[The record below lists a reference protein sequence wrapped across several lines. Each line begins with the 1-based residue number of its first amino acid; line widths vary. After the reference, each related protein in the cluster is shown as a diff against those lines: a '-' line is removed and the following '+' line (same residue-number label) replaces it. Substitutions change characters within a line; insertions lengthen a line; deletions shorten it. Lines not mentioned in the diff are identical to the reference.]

1 MYTSVLT
8 ALGGLGLFLLG
19 MQLMTDG
26 LRSFAGNRLRR
37 ILQTSTKTPRSGAV
51 TGAVVTA
58 LLQSSSA
65 TTVATVGFVS
75 AGLMTFPQALG
86 VIFGA
91 NIGTTLTGWMVV
103 ILGFKLKL
111 GLVSLPLVFIGVLL
125 KIFGPGTWKAFGT
138 ALAGFSLL
146 FIGISALQDGLA
158 FFEGAVSPDIFPGDT
173 WYGRFKLVL
182 IGMAITIVAQS
193 SSAGVAT
200 ALAALAAGAIS
211 FPQAAALVV
220 GMDVG
225 TTVTA
230 ALAALGGS
238 VATRRTGYAHVIYNL
253 LTGLLA
259 FFLLIPVGHIARFLE
274 TSPIGFD
281 PQIGLVVFHSAFNI
295 LGVLIVIGVTP
306 QFARLVMVLV
316 PARGPDLTARLDR
329 RLLTDPAAALDAARA
344 TVSDINRSTMTNLPG
359 LLGRPKP
366 AHPERALETLDQA
379 VDTARSF
386 ADEIRTQP
394 KDGALYDEHRALFHN
409 LDHLERLV
417 NRCRQSDRIETLDAD
432 PALHKRA
439 RQLRQAL
446 DAASGADIAPETVA
460 HFNLLRKDLRESR
473 RSYRSETI
481 DRASRDEIATD
492 DAMARLD
499 AIRWLHRVTYHVW
512 RMTHHQLVAEGAIP
526 AEPLPAEARL
536 DLED

>member
-1 MYTSVLT
+1 MYTSILT

-26 LRSFAGNRLRR
+26 LRSLAGNRLRQ

-51 TGAVVTA
+51 TGAIVTA

-75 AGLMTFPQALG
+75 AGLMTFPHALG

-111 GLVSLPLVFIGVLL
+111 GLVALPLVFVGVLL
-125 KIFGPGTWKAFGT
+125 KIFGPGTWKAVGT

-146 FIGISALQDGLA
+146 FIGISALQEGLA
-158 FFEGAVSPDIFPGDT
+158 FFEGSVSPDLFPDDT
-173 WYGRFKLVL
+173 RFGRFELVL
-182 IGMAITIVAQS
+182 IGIAITIVAQS

-200 ALAALAAGAIS
+200 ALAALAAGAVS

-225 TTVTA
+225 TTATA
-230 ALAALGGS
+230 ALATLGGS

-253 LTGLLA
+253 LTGALA
-259 FFLLIPVGHIARFLE
+259 FLLLTPVGHIAHYLE
-274 TSPIGFD
+274 ASPIGFD
-281 PQIGLVVFHSAFNI
+281 PQIGLVAFHSTFNI
-295 LGVLIVIGVTP
+295 LGVLMVIGVTP
-306 QFARLVMVLV
+306 QFARLVMFLV
-316 PARGPDLTARLDR
+316 PARGLDLTARLDR
-329 RLLTDPAAALDAARA
+329 GLLKEPAAALDATRV
-344 TVSDINRSTMTNLPG
+344 TVRDINRSAMTNLSA

-366 AHPERALETLDQA
+366 PHPETELVSLDQA

-417 NRCRQSDRIETLDAD
+417 HRCRQSDRILTLDAD
-432 PALHKRA
+432 PALHKKA
-439 RQLRQAL
+439 SQLRQAL
-446 DAASGADIAPETVA
+446 EAAAAADMTPETAAS
-460 HFNLLRKDLRESR
+460 FNLLRKDLRESR
-473 RSYRSETI
+473 HSYRYETI
-481 DRASRDEIATD
+481 DRASRDEIETD

-499 AIRWLHRVTYHVW
+499 AMRWLHRVAYHVW
-512 RMTHHQLVAEGAIP
+512 RMTYHQLVAEGAVK
-526 AEPLPAEARL
+526 AEPRPAEAKL

>member
-26 LRSFAGNRLRR
+26 LRSLAGNRLRQ
-37 ILQTSTKTPRSGAV
+37 ILKTSTKTPRSGAV
-51 TGAVVTA
+51 TGAIMTA

-75 AGLMTFPQALG
+75 AGLMTFPHALG

-91 NIGTTLTGWMVV
+91 NIGTTITGWMVV

-111 GLVSLPLVFIGVLL
+111 GLVALPLVFTGVLL
-125 KIFGPGTWKAFGT
+125 KIFAPGRWKAFGT

-158 FFEGAVSPDIFPGDT
+158 FFEGSVSPETFPGDT
-173 WYGRFKLVL
+173 WFGRFELVL
-182 IGMAITIVAQS
+182 IGVAITIVAQS

-225 TTVTA
+225 TTATA
-230 ALAALGGS
+230 ALATLGGS

-253 LTGLLA
+253 LTGA
-259 FFLLIPVGHIARFLE
+259 MAFLLLTPVGHIARYLE
-274 TSPIGFD
+274 ASPIGFD
-281 PQIGLVVFHSAFNI
+281 PQIGLVAFHSTFNI
-295 LGVLIVIGVTP
+295 IGVLLVIGVTP
-306 QFARLVMVLV
+306 QFARMVMFLV

-329 RLLTDPAAALDAARA
+329 HLLKDPAAALDAARV
-344 TVSDINRSTMTNLPG
+344 TVRDINRTAMKCLST
-359 LLGRPKP
+359 LLGKPKP
-366 AHPERALETLDQA
+366 AHTERELEDLGRA
-379 VDTARSF
+379 VETARSF

-394 KDGALYDEHRALFHN
+394 TDGPLYDEHRALFHN
-409 LDHLERLV
+409 LDHLERLLH
-417 NRCRQSDRIETLDAD
+417 RCRQSERIATLGKDS
-432 PALHKRA
+432 ALHKKA
-439 RQLRQAL
+439 SDLRLAV
-446 DAASGADIAPETVA
+446 DAATEADITPETAVT
-460 HFNLLRKDLRESR
+460 FDLLRKDLRESR
-473 RSYRSETI
+473 RSYRSDTI
-481 DRASRDEIATD
+481 ERASRDEIATD
-492 DAMARLD
+492 DAMDRLD
-499 AIRWLHRVTYHVW
+499 AMRWLHRVAYHIW
-512 RMTHHQLVAEGAIP
+512 RITHHQLVAEGTVT
-526 AEPLPAEARL
+526 AEPRPAEAKF
-536 DLED
+536 DIED